1 MNYYPEKPV
10 SLIKKGYLPGKERK
24 YSVIKKKKGVDL

>member
-10 SLIKKGYLPGKERK
+10 SLIKKAYLPGKEGK
-24 YSVIKKKKGVDL
+24 DSVIKNKKGVDL